1 MIRWRK
7 IAVVS
12 IITILLV
19 PTIALAD
26 VVDTS
31 KVPINKSGG
40 KDNFRDSKYREQETQ
55 KIKQI
60 ADEKNTLIK
69 AESIIPG
76 IIEQREAVI
85 KERLELIR
93 LLMLKDSEMSN
104 NNELANIINGSIRI
118 AWDNFSESVKTG
130 NKDEI
135 KNKFNK
141 FIALNKETNE
151 LLKLKLKLNS
161 N

>member
-31 KVPINKSGG
+31 IVPINKSGG